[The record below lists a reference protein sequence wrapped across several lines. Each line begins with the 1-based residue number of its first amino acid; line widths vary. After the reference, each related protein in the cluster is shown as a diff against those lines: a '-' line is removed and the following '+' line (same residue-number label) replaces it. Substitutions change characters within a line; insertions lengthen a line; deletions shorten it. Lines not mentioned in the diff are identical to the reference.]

1 MLFSSMRVLN
11 KLLVRMNTKSSV
23 TGQEL
28 CHYLDQRGE
37 TQETL
42 TVKNFNL
49 FPCSY
54 GAILTNPTREVPPWD
69 FPSW

>member
-1 MLFSSMRVLN
+1 VLFSSMRVIN
-11 KLLVRMNTKSSV
+11 RLLVRMNTKSSV

-28 CHYLDQRGE
+28 CDYLIQRGE

-49 FPCSY
+49 FPCPY
-54 GAILTNPTREVPPWD
+54 GAIWTTPTREVPPWG
-69 FPSW
+69 FPPW